1 MKVEQRVILIS
12 ILASFVAFLDGSVVN
27 VALPAITHELGGGL
41 TLQQWV
47 VDVYLITLGALM
59 LLAGSLSDLLGRRR
73 IMSLGLCGF
82 ALTSVLCAIAP
93 TGEFLI
99 VTRGLQGIA
108 GALLVP
114 SSLALI
120 ISTYSGK
127 AQGKAIGTWTAW
139 TGIAFIVGPLL
150 GGFLIEVSSW
160 RYIFAINIVP
170 IAVTLILLRGLI
182 IPDEEH
188 KVAIDIRGAWLCAL
202 GLGGTVYALIEQS
215 HYGWWSPLIYLPA
228 LLGVVICVWF
238 VRYEQRAQHPM
249 LPMSLFS
256 NRNFSFGNIA
266 TMAIYG
272 GLSIATFLLTIFVQ
286 QVGGYSALE
295 AGMALLP
302 VTILMFVLSPRF
314 GALASAHGPRL
325 FMTLGPMIGALGFMS
340 MLLVDDTVSYWTQL
354 FPGIVLFGVGL
365 SITVAPLTA
374 AILGSIAARQAGIAS
389 AVNNA
394 VARIAG
400 LVAIAM
406 VGLIVGNTLTVEG
419 FRRGLVVTA
428 IALFVGGLISWFGIK
443 NEATKEVSAPNI

>member
-325 FMTLGPMIGALGFMS
+325 FMTFGPMIGALGFMS

-443 NEATKEVSAPNI
+443 NEATKEVSAPNT